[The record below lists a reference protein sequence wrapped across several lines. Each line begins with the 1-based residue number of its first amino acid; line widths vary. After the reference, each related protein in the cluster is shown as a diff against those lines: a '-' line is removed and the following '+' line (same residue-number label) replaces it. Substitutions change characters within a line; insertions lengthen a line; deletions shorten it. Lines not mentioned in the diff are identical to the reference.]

1 MAHIQICD
9 LCDTKLERLYYVC
22 SLFTIDSAQIHELT
36 RANERFELCPKCYE
50 VLKTFLDCMRSDADT
65 LIKIIEGDNHDES

>member
-9 LCDTKLERLYYVC
+9 LCDTKLGSKYYVC
-22 SLFTIDSAQIHELT
+22 SLFIIDNVQATLT
-36 RANERFELCPKCYE
+36 RANERFELCPKCYK

-65 LIKIIEGDNHDES
+65 LINIIAGDNHDES

>member
-9 LCDTKLERLYYVC
+9 LCDTKLESKYHVC
-22 SLFTIDSAQIHELT
+22 SLFTIDTTQINALT
-36 RANERFELCPKCYE
+36 RANKRFELCPECYE

-65 LIKIIEGDNHDES
+65 LINIIAGDNHDES